1 MVVHLSWQATTH
13 LVTSTAVLAPPV
25 VLLVPPFASFASHKE
40 DEAIVLLGFL
50 LLLLH
55 LLHLLLLACQE
66 EVNPGCPLLL
76 QDLDRSKDD
85 LPMVCVLDPDLHQ
98 VIVAHQ
104 LDRLEVLVA
113 VLLKVVDVCR
123 DGKELKP
130 VRTMLGFTCRCC

>member
-1 MVVHLSWQATTH
+1 MRN
-13 LVTSTAVLAPPV
+13 
-25 VLLVPPFASFASHKE
+25 
-40 DEAIVLLGFL
+40 DEPDLPVLLG
-50 LLLLH
+50 
-55 LLHLLLLACQE
+55 AKQE
-66 EVNPGCPLLL
+66 VDPGGPLLL

-130 VRTMLGFTCRCC
+130 GAYDARFYLSLLLNHHLLIDRGNLFKVKTRINLNNQQISLDDDYS